1 MTKKEN
7 LYKLLYFK
15 KQNLYKLLNVSEY
28 ATSKEIKLAFI
39 KRLKE
44 FNLMNDISKCKIRSC
59 GNLSELNLAYQILI
73 NSDLRKKYDTD
84 FALNFSNTFF
94 TEQSEKN
101 HVPIKNYKDFTKYDF
116 SDDEQYKFVKF
127 LEDFIEQY
135 IALVKKSL
143 PEYEIDKFSYFM
155 NLYDE
160 FYETINDENILE
172 IKPNQLS

>member
-1 MTKKEN
+1 M
-7 LYKLLYFK
+7 
-15 KQNLYKLLNVSEY
+15 
-28 ATSKEIKLAFI
+28 
-39 KRLKE
+39 
-44 FNLMNDISKCKIRSC
+44 
-59 GNLSELNLAYQILI
+59 
-73 NSDLRKKYDTD
+73 
-84 FALNFSNTFF
+84 NFSNTFF

-143 PEYEIDKFSYFM
+143 TEYEFDKLSYFM

-160 FYETINDENILE
+160 FYETINNENILE